1 MMLNYTKRCN
11 IPSNYLSSGKS
22 ARWKTSFPT
31 HLKSLLTI
39 CRLFPTRFLWKP
51 PTSWNA
57 THCYEERDL
66 FRDKFSAKQQWLS
79 QVQEY
84 FWCMQI
90 GSILLDWL
98 NFFSMNTQFRSF
110 EDKRIPSFSVFVSII
125 VKFHCEN
132 GSGNLIWEKSI
143 RKNNLRQGRIT
154 QVLMCLEVTWGL
166 FSPVPCWRAS
176 GGCGNTVLPQH
187 SLPGKPP

>member
-11 IPSNYLSSGKS
+11 IPSNYLGSGKS

-31 HLKSLLTI
+31 HLKSLLPI

-57 THCYEERDL
+57 THCCEERDL
-66 FRDKFSAKQQWLS
+66 FRDKFSAKQQWSKKAESRLT
-79 QVQEY
+79 Q
-84 FWCMQI
+84 
-90 GSILLDWL
+90 L
-98 NFFSMNTQFRSF
+98 FSMNTQFRIS

-125 VKFHCEN
+125 VKFHCEY
-132 GSGNLIWEKSI
+132 GSGNLIWETSI
-143 RKNNLRQGRIT
+143 KKNNLRQGRIT
-154 QVLMCLEVTWGL
+154 QVLVRLEVTWGL